1 MYNVSSY
8 FDFHPG
14 GEEELERGLGID
26 ATDLFDKVHPWVNFE
41 SMLKKCLVGRLRTPI
56 KAPPAPA
63 SVAKGTRPPPP
74 PTLAPPPPPPPP
86 APVQAPNVTWDW
98 MQSPTHVTVVLY
110 TRQVCNPFLLGIA
123 AR

>member
-1 MYNVSSY
+1 MSSY

-63 SVAKGTRPPPP
+63 SVAKGTRPPP
-74 PTLAPPPPPPPP
+74 TLAPPPPPP